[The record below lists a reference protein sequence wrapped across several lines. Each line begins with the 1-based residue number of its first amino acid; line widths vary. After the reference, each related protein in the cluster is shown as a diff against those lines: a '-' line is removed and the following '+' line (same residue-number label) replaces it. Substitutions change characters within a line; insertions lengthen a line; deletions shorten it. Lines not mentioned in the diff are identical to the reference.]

1 MLIWIFLKSSWLKQK
16 YIIDFSNLFQTFSQT
31 LGGGRQKNHLL
42 HKKGNREFF
51 LSLIDQF
58 CLIKIPKGKE
68 FQQGQ
73 KNNDWLKPG
82 VKLLS
87 QNNYVFR

>member
-1 MLIWIFLKSSWLKQK
+1 MHSIWIFLKSSWLKQK

-42 HKKGNREFF
+42 HKKREIF
-51 LSLIDQF
+51 LPLIDQF

-87 QNNYVFR
+87 QNNYVLR